1 MTIASFEDTWRVR
14 LLSMPQQRQA
24 ATTSN
29 AWGESEAPPGCQERS
44 TPPTTMATMP
54 STMCRS
60 AFSLK
65 TTHAITAVS
74 TPSTLRSKDAVAPDV
89 SVRPH
94 IRSAGPSIPPNST
107 APRSHGMSFFEIPT
121 AGAWSGLSQS
131 CRMASNAPRPMPLP
145 RYSSP
150 ANNNGGTS
158 PTRSLAKG
166 VLAPKRRAA
175 ARAGDAE
182 RTDMG

>member
-94 IRSAGPSIPPNST
+94 NRSAGPSIPPNST

-121 AGAWSGLSQS
+121 ARAWSGLSQS
-131 CRMASNAPRPMPLP
+131 CRMARSEEHTSELQSHLNLVCRLLLEKKKKISL
-145 RYSSP
+145 SSVD
-150 ANNNGGTS
+150 THEMDF
-158 PTRSLAKG
+158 R
-166 VLAPKRRAA
+166 
-175 ARAGDAE
+175 
-182 RTDMG
+182 

>member
-74 TPSTLRSKDAVAPDV
+74 TPRSEEHTSELQSPCNIVCRLLLGKTKT
-89 SVRPH
+89 
-94 IRSAGPSIPPNST
+94 IPK
-107 APRSHGMSFFEIPT
+107 
-121 AGAWSGLSQS
+121 L
-131 CRMASNAPRPMPLP
+131 
-145 RYSSP
+145 
-150 ANNNGGTS
+150 
-158 PTRSLAKG
+158 
-166 VLAPKRRAA
+166 
-175 ARAGDAE
+175 
-182 RTDMG
+182 